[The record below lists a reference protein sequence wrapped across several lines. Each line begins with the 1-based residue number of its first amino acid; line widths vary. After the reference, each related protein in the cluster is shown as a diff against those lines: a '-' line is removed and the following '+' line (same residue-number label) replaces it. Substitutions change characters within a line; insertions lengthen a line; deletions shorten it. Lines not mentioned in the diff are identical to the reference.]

1 MRPRSLAP
9 TRSNHTVEIRLQ
21 LRARTFRQMLEHV
34 LYPSCGTLHVA
45 KIAGPGI
52 RARRSGLSNH
62 LCPLRRGHL
71 QTASARFAYGTS
83 TYVRDI
89 YILVTTAH
97 AGIQA
102 GASRPAYRAGDA
114 ICRSREKCQP
124 FHVKH
129 ISLRGRR
136 TRGRSPSVFYD
147 ALLIRGEFV

>member
-102 GASRPAYRAGDA
+102 GASRHCLSRWRCDLPESRKMPAV
-114 ICRSREKCQP
+114 SRETYLP
-124 FHVKH
+124 ARSSNEGTFA
-129 ISLRGRR
+129 ISFL
-136 TRGRSPSVFYD
+136 
-147 ALLIRGEFV
+147 